1 MNMRYQSLLW
11 AFSWMVFF
19 GAGYMLGNEKADH
32 ISDTPVFDAKGEPES
47 AEETLRDTSITR
59 KPRILNAEESATI
72 DLFEAAAPSV
82 AFINTS
88 NYRQNYWTS
97 DISEIPRGSGN
108 ESAVQAMRFLV
119 RFNPRLVGSV
129 LSGTA
134 GRHADINLHLF
145 ADAPEEISLFLMESN
160 IPFHASHKRVRL
172 NRDEWQ
178 DYPSFEF
185 FAGDCPVDLVV
196 FPREGRR
203 EAPRSPVDGRPM
215 QRAGQEEVEALL
227 SDSLP

>member
-1 MNMRYQSLLW
+1 MR
-11 AFSWMVFF
+11 V
-19 GAGYMLGNEKADH
+19 
-32 ISDTPVFDAKGEPES
+32 
-47 AEETLRDTSITR
+47 
-59 KPRILNAEESATI
+59 RIAQ
-72 DLFEAAAPSV
+72 EAARLMTEEGIHDFYVAKRKAAQHLGAPDTR
-82 AFINTS
+82 NM
-88 NYRQNYWTS
+88 
-97 DISEIPRGSGN
+97 PRNLEVEAALQEYQRLFRGEEQAAHLRALR

-145 ADAPEEISLFLMESN
+145 ADTPEEVNLFLIESK
-160 IPFHASHKRVRL
+160 IPFHTSHKRLRL
-172 NRDEWQ
+172 NRDQWQ

-185 FAGDCPVDLVV
+185 LAGDHRVDLTV

-215 QRAGQEEVEALL
+215 SRAGLEQVEAML
-227 SDSLP
+227 SDSPR